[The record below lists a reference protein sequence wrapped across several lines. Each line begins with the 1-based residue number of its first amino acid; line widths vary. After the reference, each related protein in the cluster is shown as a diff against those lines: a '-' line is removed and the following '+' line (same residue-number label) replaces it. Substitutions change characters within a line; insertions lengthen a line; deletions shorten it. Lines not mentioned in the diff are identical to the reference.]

1 MLLSGEF
8 NNFFIGLIA
17 TLMALFVAMP
27 FHEFAHAFA
36 AKREGDY
43 TAVACKRYTLAP
55 LAHFNLWGFLFLL
68 VFGFG
73 WANPVPVD
81 TRNFKRGKKSEF
93 MVAIAGIVMNL
104 LLGTVFLFIF
114 MCLLKFAP
122 EFLMGNSLY
131 ANLLSEFLVTSV
143 SFNFMLAFF
152 NLLPI
157 YPLDGYRIVDSC
169 CKQDNAF
176 LSFMRN
182 NSLIV
187 YLIFAISG
195 LYTLYY
201 NVTAGLLLDGLQYL
215 FKLILRL
222 WEWKKF

>member
-1 MLLSGEF
+1 MLLSGEY
-8 NNFFIGLIA
+8 NNLFISLIA

-43 TAVACKRYTLAP
+43 TAVACRRYTLAP

-104 LLGTVFLFIF
+104 LLGTIFLFIF
-114 MCLLKFAP
+114 MCLAKFCP
-122 EFLMGNSLY
+122 GFLMGTLY
-131 ANLLSEFLVTSV
+131 GNLLSEFLVISV

-152 NLLPI
+152 NLLPL
-157 YPLDGYRIVDSC
+157 PALDGGYIVMSVVEMV
-169 CKQDNAF
+169 
-176 LSFMRN
+176 MRKPVKMRYVYVLN
-182 NSLIV
+182 FAALMLLMSL
-187 YLIFAISG
+187 
-195 LYTLYY
+195 
-201 NVTAGLLLDGLQYL
+201 GLLVAVMDIFYIMGH
-215 FKLILRL
+215 
-222 WEWKKF
+222 

>member
-1 MLLSGEF
+1 MLLSGEY
-8 NNFFIGLIA
+8 NNLFISLIA

-43 TAVACKRYTLAP
+43 TAVACRRYTLAP

-104 LLGTVFLFIF
+104 LLGTIFLFIF
-114 MCLLKFAP
+114 MCLAKFCP
-122 EFLMGNSLY
+122 GFLMGTLY
-131 ANLLSEFLVTSV
+131 GNLLSEFLVISV

-157 YPLDGYRIVDSC
+157 YPLDGYRVVDSM

-187 YLIFAISG
+187 YLLFAITG

-201 NVTAGLLLDGLQYL
+201 NMTAGLLLEGLQKL
-215 FKLILRL
+215 FTIILRL
-222 WEWKKF
+222 

>member
-1 MLLSGEF
+1 MLLSGEYG
-8 NNFFIGLIA
+8 NLFIGLIA

-36 AKREGDY
+36 AKHEGDY
-43 TAVACKRYTLAP
+43 TAVAYKRYTLAP

-81 TRNFKRGKKSEF
+81 TRNFKRGRKSEF
-93 MVAIAGIVMNL
+93 MVAIAGIVMNI
-104 LLGTVFLFIF
+104 LLGTIFLFIF
-114 MCLLKFAP
+114 MCLVKFCP
-122 EFLMGNSLY
+122 EFLMNNLY
-131 ANLLSEFLVTSV
+131 GNLLSEFLVTSV
-143 SFNFMLAFF
+143 SLNFMLAFF

-157 YPLDGYRIVDSC
+157 YPLDGYRVIASA

-176 LSFMRN
+176 LSFMKN

-187 YLIFAISG
+187 YLIFALTG
-195 LYTLYY
+195 LYSLYY
-201 NVTAGLLLDGLQYL
+201 NVTAGLLIEGLQKL
-215 FKLILRL
+215 FSLILRL
-222 WEWKKF
+222 

>member
-1 MLLSGEF
+1 MLLVQDYGNILIS
-8 NNFFIGLIA
+8 LIA

-55 LAHFNLWGFLFLL
+55 FAHFNLWGFLFLFL
-68 VFGFG
+68 FGFG

-81 TRNFKRGKKSEF
+81 SRNFKRGRKSEF
-93 MVAIAGIVMNL
+93 MVAIAGILMNL
-104 LLGTVFLFIF
+104 LLGTVFLFIY
-114 MCLLKFAP
+114 MCLCKFCP
-122 EFLMGNSLY
+122 TFLMTNWYG
-131 ANLLSEFLVTSV
+131 NLLAEFLVTSV

-157 YPLDGYRIVDSC
+157 YPLDGYKVVESL

-187 YLIFAISG
+187 YILFALTG
-195 LYTLYY
+195 LYSLYY
-201 NVTAGLLLDGLQYL
+201 SVTAGLLLEGLQKL
-215 FKLILRL
+215 FAIILRL
-222 WEWKKF
+222 

>member
-8 NNFFIGLIA
+8 NNIFISLLA

-43 TAVACKRYTLAP
+43 TAVACRRYTLAP
-55 LAHFNLWGFLFLL
+55 LAHFNLWGFIFLL

-93 MVAIAGIVMNL
+93 MVAIAGILMNL

-114 MCLLKFAP
+114 MCLVKFAP
-122 EFLMGNSLY
+122 DFLMGGSLY
-131 ANLLSEFLVTSV
+131 AELLAEFLITSV

-157 YPLDGYRIVDSC
+157 YPLDGYRIIDSL

-187 YLIFAISG
+187 YLLFAITG
-195 LYTLYY
+195 LYSLYY
-201 NVTAGLLLDGLQYL
+201 NVTAGLLVEGLQKL
-215 FKLILRL
+215 FRLILRL
-222 WEWKKF
+222 

>member
-93 MVAIAGIVMNL
+93 MVSIAGIVMNL
-104 LLGTVFLFIF
+104 LLSTVFLFIF
-114 MCLLKFAP
+114 MCLAKFAP

-131 ANLLSEFLVTSV
+131 AKLLSEFLITSV

-157 YPLDGYRIVDSC
+157 YPLDGYRIVDSL

-195 LYTLYY
+195 LYSLYY
-201 NVTAGLLLDGLQYL
+201 KVTAGFLVDGLQKL
-215 FKLILRL
+215 FRLILRL
-222 WEWKKF
+222 